1 MKTSYRAGFTII
13 ETTLFL
19 GITGLLVIGVL
30 VTTGASITTQRYRD
44 SVSSL
49 KSALQEQ
56 YNKVSATSNL
66 RTSEWRCVGGVLD
79 QSGVG
84 DSRGRS
90 DCQIIGRIITSTDSQ
105 SKLLFRDVIGYAG
118 SSSNAVTSN
127 DIEALSK
134 YIISPSPIDT
144 QEYKVEWDA
153 LIGGETGSPKGFT
166 VMILRS
172 PVTGIIRT
180 FTNPDRVV
188 PDRDL
193 QNLINQDALNA
204 ELELCVRPNSLAV
217 TGGLLAVGIKKSAT
231 SASGV
236 ESLGEELNSCR

>member
-1 MKTSYRAGFTII
+1 MKTSYRSGFTII

-30 VTTGASITTQRYRD
+30 VTTGASISTQRYRD

-56 YNKVSATSNL
+56 YNKVSATSNI
-66 RTSEWRCVGGVLD
+66 RTSEWRCVGGVVD

-90 DCQIIGRIITSTDSQ
+90 DCQILGRIITSTDSQ
-105 SKLLFRDVIGYAG
+105 SKLLFRDIIGYVG
-118 SSSNAVTSN
+118 SGSAVTSN
-127 DIEALSK
+127 DIEALSR
-134 YIISPSPIDT
+134 YTISPSPIET
-144 QEYKVEWDA
+144 QEYKIEWDA
-153 LIGGETGSPKGFT
+153 LMGGETGSPKGFT

-172 PVTGIIRT
+172 PVTGVIRT
-180 FTNPDRVV
+180 FTSPDRLV

-193 QNLINQDALNA
+193 QTLINQEALGA
-204 ELELCVRPNSLAV
+204 ELEICVRPNGLSV
-217 TGGLLAVGIKKSAT
+217 TGGVLAVGIKKGAT

-236 ESLGEELNSCR
+236 ESMGEEFNSCR